1 MRNQKRIPK
10 ILKQLE
16 KIWVEHQELRL
27 GQLIQ
32 NCFENDSSN
41 LYYIEDKE
49 LIETIERFYNG
60 SQM

>member
-1 MRNQKRIPK
+1 MRNKSRISK
-10 ILKQLE
+10 ILKQVE
-16 KIWVEHQELRL
+16 KIWKEHPDLRL

-32 NCFENDSSN
+32 NCFGSGSSS

>member
-1 MRNQKRIPK
+1 MRNKTRIPK

-16 KIWVEHQELRL
+16 RIWKEYPELRL

-32 NCFENDSSN
+32 NCFGSGSSS

-49 LIETIERFYNG
+49 LIETIERFYND